1 MRNGVE
7 CVLHNSIGLQF
18 VQHVVKVIT
27 LLFYDV
33 LFLPKKKIMLGGG
46 VEGWQK
52 PLNWE
57 IQPNILQ
64 QIEDLLSCL
73 VSSHYLHKTFV

>member
-33 LFLPKKKIMLGGG
+33 LFLPKKIMWGGD
-46 VEGWQK
+46 EGWQK

-73 VSSHYLHKTFV
+73 VSSQYLHKTFV

>member
-7 CVLHNSIGLQF
+7 CVPHNSIGLQF

-33 LFLPKKKIMLGGG
+33 LFLPKKNYVGGG
-46 VEGWQK
+46 GGMAETLKLGN
-52 PLNWE
+52 PTE
-57 IQPNILQ
+57 H
-64 QIEDLLSCL
+64 
-73 VSSHYLHKTFV
+73 SSTNRRSFVMSSV